1 MKQQQ
6 AHFLEPVDP
15 DRVRR
20 EIVVY
25 SYYRDAE
32 LRGSN
37 LLYRLLRLVDDAD
50 AQIKLTHQL
59 SDETRHA
66 WLWTERIQ
74 EIGGAPLPIEDGY
87 QVRIGK
93 RVGVPRDV
101 VDLLAL
107 TVVVEQRSLRR
118 YREHLRRPGVPLRT
132 QEVLRAVTHDETWH
146 VDWIRRKARELAARN
161 GEPGRVDDALR
172 RYREIDRSV
181 MAELAQVEEALAGGL
196 GS

>member
-1 MKQQQ
+1 MNKGE
-6 AHFLEPVDP
+6 AHSPEALAP
-15 DRVRR
+15 DQVRR

-37 LLYRLLRLVDDAD
+37 LLYRLLRLVDDPD
-50 AQIKLTHQL
+50 AQIKLTQQL
-59 SDETRHA
+59 ADETRHA
-66 WLWTERIQ
+66 WLWTERIR
-74 EIGGAPLPIEDGY
+74 EIGGAPVP
-87 QVRIGK
+87 IGK

-132 QEVLRAVTHDETWH
+132 QEVLRTVTHDETWH
-146 VDWIRRKARELAARN
+146 VDWIRRKARELAARG

-172 RYREIDRSV
+172 RYREVDRSV
-181 MAELAQVEEALAGGL
+181 MAELAQVEASLAGGTL
-196 GS
+196 S